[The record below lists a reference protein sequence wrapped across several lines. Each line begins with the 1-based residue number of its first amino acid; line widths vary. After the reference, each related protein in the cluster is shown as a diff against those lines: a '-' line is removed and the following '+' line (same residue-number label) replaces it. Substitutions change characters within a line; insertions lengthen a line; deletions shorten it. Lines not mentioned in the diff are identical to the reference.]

1 MKKPRQTVHLPVLVE
16 EVMDGLS
23 VRPGGVYVDGTV
35 GGGGHARYIL
45 ERSEPGGRL
54 IGIDL
59 DPEALVRAGE
69 NLTPHG
75 ERFLLHEGS
84 YSDIREIIRNY
95 GLDEVDG
102 ILIDLGSSL
111 EQLTSGDR
119 GFSFRE
125 SGPLDMRF
133 GPHSPTTAEQIV
145 NHYSERRLK
154 ELFQTYGEERFS
166 GRIARAIVNKR
177 PLRSTTELVD
187 VVCKAVP
194 GGYKR
199 IHPATRVFQALRIA
213 VNNELTNVEN
223 GIKAAAGCLAEG
235 GRLCVISY
243 HSLEDRLAKGLFRML
258 AQDVEAGPFH
268 IVTKK
273 PLRPTENEI
282 RRNPSARSAKLRVL
296 QRIEE

>member
-1 MKKPRQTVHLPVLVE
+1 
-16 EVMDGLS
+16 
-23 VRPGGVYVDGTV
+23 
-35 GGGGHARYIL
+35 
-45 ERSEPGGRL
+45 
-54 IGIDL
+54 
-59 DPEALVRAGE
+59 
-69 NLTPHG
+69 
-75 ERFLLHEGS
+75 
-84 YSDIREIIRNY
+84 
-95 GLDEVDG
+95 
-102 ILIDLGSSL
+102 
-111 EQLTSGDR
+111 
-119 GFSFRE
+119 
-125 SGPLDMRF
+125 MRF

>member
-125 SGPLDMRF
+125 SGLW
-133 GPHSPTTAEQIV
+133 T
-145 NHYSERRLK
+145 
-154 ELFQTYGEERFS
+154 
-166 GRIARAIVNKR
+166 
-177 PLRSTTELVD
+177 
-187 VVCKAVP
+187 
-194 GGYKR
+194 
-199 IHPATRVFQALRIA
+199 
-213 VNNELTNVEN
+213 
-223 GIKAAAGCLAEG
+223 
-235 GRLCVISY
+235 
-243 HSLEDRLAKGLFRML
+243 
-258 AQDVEAGPFH
+258 
-268 IVTKK
+268 
-273 PLRPTENEI
+273 
-282 RRNPSARSAKLRVL
+282 
-296 QRIEE
+296 